1 MKNKLH
7 LKPQMWIILPATL
20 ALLAILAILGVAI
33 YRFRMQDRQAVE
45 KPAAVSRAYNIKLDS
60 LEIVY
65 GKVGNNESLSDILS
79 PYINAELIDRIAR
92 KTSDVFDVRRM
103 HSGNPIARIISRDSL
118 HRTLFFIYEISSI
131 EFVVYDFRDSLRV
144 YRDKKKVNV
153 VVKTASGSISSSL
166 WATFEKQK
174 LDIRLALDL
183 SEIFA
188 WTVDFYGL
196 QKGDHFKVIY
206 EEMYVD
212 GRMIG
217 IDKILSAY
225 FNASDREYYAFLW
238 EDKGKKSYFDENGQS
253 LQRSF
258 LKAPLRFSRI
268 SSRFTKSRMHPILR
282 IARPHFGVD
291 YAAPHGTPV
300 EALGDGKV
308 TEAGWKGGYGRFIA
322 IRHNSMYST
331 SYAHL
336 SGYAKNIKPG
346 AHVNQGQVIGFV
358 GSSGLSTGAHLDFRV
373 YKNGAPV
380 DPLHLESPPAD
391 PVPASSLPMFKA
403 VVSRWKPQLDKINQ

>member
-1 MKNKLH
+1 
-7 LKPQMWIILPATL
+7 MWIILPAIAVLLIILTVLGITL
-20 ALLAILAILGVAI
+20 
-33 YRFRMQDRQAVE
+33 YRLRMQEKQVVE
-45 KPAAVSRAYNIKLDS
+45 KMAVISHAYNIKLDS
-60 LEIVY
+60 LDIKY
-65 GKVGNNESLSDILS
+65 GKVGNSQSLSDILS

-92 KTSDVFDVRRM
+92 KTSDVFDVRKM
-103 HSGNPIARIISRDSL
+103 HSGNTIARIISKDSL
-118 HRTLFFIYEISSI
+118 HRTLFFIYEINSI

-153 VVKTASGSISSSL
+153 VIKTASGSISSSL
-166 WATFEKQK
+166 WNTFEKLD
-174 LDIRLALDL
+174 LDINIALDL
-183 SEIFA
+183 SEVFA

-225 FNASDREYYAFLW
+225 FNASGKEYYAFLW
-238 EDKGKKSYFDENGQS
+238 EDKGKRSYFDENGQS

-268 SSRFTKSRMHPILR
+268 SSRFSKARMHPILR

-300 EALGDGKV
+300 EALGEGKV

-322 IRHNSMYST
+322 IRHNSIYSS

-336 SGYAKNIKPG
+336 SGYAKTIRPG
-346 AHVNQGQVIGFV
+346 SHVNQGQIIGFV

-391 PVPASSLPMFKA
+391 PVPASSLAQFKT
-403 VVSRWKPQLDKINQ
+403 VVARWKPRLDQVNQ